1 MLRQVPDPGGTGI
14 ATCELTRA
22 VTSVGIAHTPPP
34 ALTAASVLGHSEAP
48 QSPAKPRSE
57 LGDGLGG
64 RWVAGAPGA
73 ICEVGATH
81 PREGQYTTEM
91 PFQTV
96 PGGLQS
102 LPLVFEMRFCCGLP
116 FLRDK

>member
-1 MLRQVPDPGGTGI
+1 MLRQAPDPGGAGR

-22 VTSVGIAHTPPP
+22 IASVGIAHPPP
-34 ALTAASVLGHSEAP
+34 LALTAASVLGHSEAP
-48 QSPAKPRSE
+48 QIPAKPGR
-57 LGDGLGG
+57 GDGLGG

-73 ICEVGATH
+73 VCEVGATH
-81 PREGQYTTEM
+81 PREGQCTTEM

-96 PGGLQS
+96 PGQLQS
-102 LPLVFEMRFCCGLP
+102 LLLVFEMRFCCGLP